1 MIDPCYKKVLVLHFR
16 HVGFFDI
23 IIDFSGICKVFYW
36 GCVAGWVVCV
46 IFSILFFFFCGFVNF
61 FL

>member
-1 MIDPCYKKVLVLHFR
+1 MIDSCYKKVLVVHFR

-23 IIDFSGICKVFYW
+23 IIDFSGICKVFLLELCCW
-36 GCVAGWVVCV
+36 GLVLYDFFH
-46 IFSILFFFFCGFVNF
+46 IRLFFCRHMDF